1 MLLYLVLSTVL
12 ATTSGRTVTGTV
24 TELSGEP
31 ARGAL
36 VLLRT
41 TLPTGATT
49 RRATTDDA
57 GRFRINGVI
66 VGPHT
71 LRVNANGFLRPD
83 PISFVLREDDA
94 SRDIRVVVERGMPRT
109 VRMFDS
115 GGRPIAGGRV
125 ISASDGI
132 ARAVAEGAAKGRA
145 VVATPAGSV
154 TLYVIGND
162 GAFGIRRLAAAEKE

>member
-94 SRDIRVVVERGMPRT
+94 SRDIRVVV
-109 VRMFDS
+109 
-115 GGRPIAGGRV
+115 
-125 ISASDGI
+125 ASDGI
-132 ARAVAEGAAKGRA
+132 VRAVAEGDAKGRA

-162 GAFGIRRLAAAEKE
+162 GAFGIRRLAAA